1 MISLIVGTRGSKLA
15 LRQAELLGQVIEEH
29 SPVTKVEL
37 KIIKTRGDVPLER
50 PSTGV
55 SEKSLFTKELEDELL
70 AGQIDVAVHSG
81 KDLSSRTP
89 AGLALG
95 AVLTRGD
102 RADAFCS
109 VKYDRFDELP
119 KSATVGTNS
128 IRRRAQI
135 LLRRPDIQ
143 VLPLRGNVDTRLRK
157 LKDGAYDAVVL
168 ASCGLE
174 RLNLD
179 GAIRERFDSKTFLPA
194 PAQAAIAIQYRS
206 DRTEVGNMLKAIS
219 DETSFC
225 EVKAE
230 RALLERL
237 EAGCWVPLGAS
248 AVVKAETLT
257 LRAGLFSPNG
267 ERSVVRRMEG
277 SAKDPVALGWQMA
290 KELLRNGG
298 QQILD
303 ELHDY
308 FKSSGNA

>member
-15 LRQAELLGQVIEEH
+15 LRQAELFRELIEQQ
-29 SPVTKVEL
+29 SPVIKVEV
-37 KIIKTRGDVPLER
+37 KVIKTRGDAAFER

-70 AGQIDVAVHSG
+70 GGQIDVAVHSG

-95 AVLTRGD
+95 AVLKRGD
-102 RADAFCS
+102 RSDAFCS
-109 VKYDRFDELP
+109 VKYDRFDALP
-119 KSATVGTNS
+119 KGATLGTNS
-128 IRRRAQI
+128 IRRRAQV

-157 LKDGAYDAVVL
+157 LKDGSYDAVAL
-168 ASCGLE
+168 ASAGLE

-179 GAIRERFDSKTFLPA
+179 GAIRERFDAKTFLPA
-194 PAQAAIAIQYRS
+194 PAQAAIAVQYRS
-206 DRTEVGNMLKAIS
+206 DRTEIGNMLKAIS

-248 AVVKAETLT
+248 AVVKKEELV
-257 LRAGLFSPNG
+257 LSAGLFSPNG

-277 SAKDPVALGWQMA
+277 SVKDPVALGWQMA
-290 KELLRNGG
+290 KELLRSGG
-298 QQILD
+298 QEILD
-303 ELHDY
+303 GLRDF
-308 FKSSGNA
+308 FKNSGNA